1 MKYSENTKT
10 CANWIAIIIQL
21 YEYIC
26 KREREFFIKKMK
38 LAPAGEEQ
46 HEKKAEAA
54 EKIFLK
60 YFDKV

>member
-10 CANWIAIIIQL
+10 CTNLIAIIIQL
-21 YEYIC
+21 YEYIF
-26 KREREFFIKKMK
+26 KREREIFIKKMK

-46 HEKKAEAA
+46 HGKKAEAA

-60 YFDKV
+60 DFDKV

>member
-10 CANWIAIIIQL
+10 CANCVAIIIQL

-26 KREREFFIKKMK
+26 KREEKFFIKKMK

-46 HEKKAEAA
+46 HGKKAEAA

-60 YFDKV
+60 DFDKV

>member
-10 CANWIAIIIQL
+10 CANCVAIIIQL

-26 KREREFFIKKMK
+26 KKEREIFIKKVK
-38 LAPAGEEQ
+38 PAPAGEEQ
-46 HEKKAEAA
+46 HGKKAEAA

-60 YFDKV
+60 DFGKV

>member
-10 CANWIAIIIQL
+10 CANLVAIIIQL

-26 KREREFFIKKMK
+26 KRERKIFIKKMK

-46 HEKKAEAA
+46 HGKKAEAA

-60 YFDKV
+60 DFDKV